1 MFLLTIAA
9 LFFTALLVIILPG
22 AILVMALLVNL
33 RREPTPEPEVR
44 VCLAVDGT
52 DPASKPCFAIDG
64 AGYCEPHHPLEQGQ
78 LSVPLA
84 V

>member
-9 LFFTALLVIILPG
+9 LSFAALLVIVLPG
-22 AILVMALLVNL
+22 AVLVMALLVNL
-33 RREPTPEPEVR
+33 RRSPEPEAEVR
-44 VCLAVDGT
+44 LCLAADVN

-64 AGYCEPHHPLEQGQ
+64 AGHCERHPPLEQGR

>member
-1 MFLLTIAA
+1 MWLLITAV
-9 LFFTALLVIILPG
+9 LFFATLLVIVLPG

-33 RREPTPEPEVR
+33 RRSPEPEAEVR
-44 VCLAVDGT
+44 LCLAADVT

-64 AGYCEPHHPLEQGQ
+64 DGHCEGHHPGAGQ